1 MTLPYTN
8 LTTNGQNS
16 DLNQIAQICCQQN
29 KERFLFIDIKFVLV
43 TSQRSLNSY
52 INQEMKSIYSYLW
65 RSGGITSFSEIPFCN
80 AWNAITENNNEDQE
94 TLNADSYI
102 GRLIIYKRIMD
113 ATPITFNSNENQ
125 STLLHSN
132 AFHFLWGYVA
142 QLDWQ
147 MRSQRLLFP
156 SPVVSINNDKTH
168 ISVSDRIDSQS
179 WWGRMNFSL
188 CIIVLLAAQ
197 KALNILPNTTLKGKY
212 MSTVTAYTPAIAA
225 WERTFDK
232 YKQANG
238 TFDAVE
244 FDSYRKHIWEAHAAS
259 LEIAMR
265 INEPYYNLLPTD
277 ERIISLGW
285 CRMVEFFVAA
295 RWRTDLQGL
304 QEQGAGYLP
313 QSILF
318 DKSDQY
324 VLTSAT
330 QSSDTCT
337 DNDTDS
343 PSIQHIV
350 ALVDDDP
357 VSSRRAQL
365 TLQTL
370 LTKGKE
376 TIQQSKNNL
385 KFLIICTKRYITRI
399 RFPKILRAL
408 SLREPWYWWKY
419 TGVVVYWWIRGIF
432 TTEK

>member
-350 ALVDDDP
+350 SLVDDDP

-370 LTKGKE
+370 LIKGKE
-376 TIQQSKNNL
+376 TIQQSKNSL